1 MLYDKATM
9 TELYNNLNENY
20 TKLRGEGERF
30 NEAAGRLAQAWEGN
44 ASLAGFQSAK
54 NNWDTQFG
62 DTLEI
67 LNKVAAAVESALNR
81 ALGTDAKIGDGFA
94 S

>member
-20 TKLRGEGERF
+20 GKLQGEGQRF

-44 ASLAGFQSAK
+44 ASLDGFQTAK
-54 NNWDTQFG
+54 GNWDTNYA

-67 LNKVAAAVESALNR
+67 LNKVAAAVESALQR